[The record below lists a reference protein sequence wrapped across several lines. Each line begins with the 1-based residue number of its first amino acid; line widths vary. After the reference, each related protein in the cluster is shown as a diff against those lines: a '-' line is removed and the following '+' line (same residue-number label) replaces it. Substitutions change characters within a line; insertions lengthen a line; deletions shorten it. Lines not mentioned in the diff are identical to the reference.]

1 MDLTA
6 KLEQAIKIY
15 EVGWKPVDDELYD
28 LCRRRA
34 SHRDYSDVYT
44 KVTMIGRIYEAG
56 ISRAFR
62 GSGNAEVVV
71 ARELVAQSG
80 LLEEQLV
87 ALTGRQFD
95 RQIALEIVE
104 LHGRITG
111 SLATSTGNVWLT
123 SFVSKYLHFH
133 CPVVPIY
140 DSNAAGSIGR
150 LVGRG
155 PAASIRDSMVN
166 LKEWATAYRNFVAAF
181 VVLYERAW
189 AETSL
194 KPSVKEVDYLLWQ
207 T

>member
-111 SLATSTGNVWLT
+111 SLAMSTGNVWLT

-140 DSNAAGSIGR
+140 D
-150 LVGRG
+150 
-155 PAASIRDSMVN
+155 
-166 LKEWATAYRNFVAAF
+166 
-181 VVLYERAW
+181 
-189 AETSL
+189 
-194 KPSVKEVDYLLWQ
+194 
-207 T
+207 

>member
-111 SLATSTGNVWLT
+111 SLAMSTGNVWLT

-155 PAASIRDSMVN
+155 SAASIRDSMVN
-166 LKEWATAYRNFVAAF
+166 LQEWATAYRNFVAAF